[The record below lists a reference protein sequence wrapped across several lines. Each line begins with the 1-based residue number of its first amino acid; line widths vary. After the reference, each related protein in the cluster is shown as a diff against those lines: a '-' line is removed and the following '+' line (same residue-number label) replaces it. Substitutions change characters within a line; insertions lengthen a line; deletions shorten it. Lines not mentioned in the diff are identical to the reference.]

1 MTRRVG
7 VPDFGRA
14 ANLPSTANAG
24 TTEGMGRSKRTPE
37 RSKIAREPTTAF
49 ARRQRT
55 GSEGDGD
62 DEDEKGTEDDK
73 PATSRT
79 VTQQQPAESKSAAQP
94 EARKPDEKLPDI
106 QPPDP
111 KGEPWPD
118 ATPPPMKPVEPAPA
132 RAKTET
138 VGIPAYVDIGRPPDM
153 PTTTAPPPL
162 ALGAVENPA
171 HMPGPREIPSGEP
184 GDPAPAP
191 GTVPRGD
198 SRSLRRANEFALIYR
213 VQTFV
218 ISRFGTVGTRGQ
230 WRVVEYPTSASA
242 SHAYA
247 KECSR
252 FVSEGFSDYR
262 E

>member
-1 MTRRVG
+1 
-7 VPDFGRA
+7 
-14 ANLPSTANAG
+14 
-24 TTEGMGRSKRTPE
+24 MGRSKRTPE
-37 RSKIAREPTTAF
+37 RSAIARGPTVAF
-49 ARRQRT
+49 AKKQRP
-55 GSEGDGD
+55 GSEDDDDGD
-62 DEDEKGTEDDK
+62 ETDRSEEVTKV
-73 PATSRT
+73 PAAPHGMA
-79 VTQQQPAESKSAAQP
+79 PAEAKSAAKVGEQP
-94 EARKPDEKLPDI
+94 KPDEAAKPDDLPDDLPDI
-106 QPPDP
+106 TPPDP

-118 ATPPPMKPVEPAPA
+118 ATPPPMKPVEPA
-132 RAKTET
+132 RAKTVTAAVRES
-138 VGIPAYVDIGRPPDM
+138 VDLGRPPDM

-162 ALGAVENPA
+162 TLGAVENPA

-198 SRSLRRANEFALIYR
+198 SRSLRRGDEFALIYR

-218 ISRFGTVGTRGQ
+218 ISRFGRVGTRGQ

-247 KECSR
+247 KEASR
-252 FVSEGFSDYR
+252 FVSEGFTDYR

>member
-1 MTRRVG
+1 
-7 VPDFGRA
+7 
-14 ANLPSTANAG
+14 
-24 TTEGMGRSKRTPE
+24 MGRSKRTPE
-37 RSKIAREPTTAF
+37 RSKIAREPTVAF

-55 GSEGDGD
+55 EGEGDED
-62 DEDEKGTEDDK
+62 DDEKGAEDQ
-73 PATSRT
+73 PATPRT
-79 VTQQQPAESKSAAQP
+79 LTQQQPAEAKSAAAAEPPRPDDKQP
-94 EARKPDEKLPDI
+94 EIEPLA
-106 QPPDP
+106 P

-118 ATPPPMKPVEPAPA
+118 ATPAPMRPVEPAPA

-138 VGIPAYVDIGRPPDM
+138 VAMPTDLGRPPEM
-153 PTTTAPPPL
+153 PTTIAPPPL

-171 HMPGPREIPSGEP
+171 HMPGPREIPGGEP

-191 GTVPRGD
+191 GMVPRGD
-198 SRSLRRANEFALIYR
+198 SRSLRRDSEFALIYR

-230 WRVVEYPTSASA
+230 WRVVEYPTSAAA

-247 KECSR
+247 KEASR
-252 FVSEGFSDYR
+252 FVSEGFTDYR